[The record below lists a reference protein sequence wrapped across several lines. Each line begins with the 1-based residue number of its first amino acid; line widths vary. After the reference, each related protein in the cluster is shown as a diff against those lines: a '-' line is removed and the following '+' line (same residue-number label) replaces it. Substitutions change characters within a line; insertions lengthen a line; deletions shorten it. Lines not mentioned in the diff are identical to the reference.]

1 MKKKKKKLLLGPVIT
16 IIILTISI
24 MVISAICSALGV
36 QGEVTKINN
45 QSLETSMVT
54 VRSVFSEEGLKYFF
68 SSPVDTFKTFEPLV
82 LLIISLMAVSIGK
95 ASGLFKAVFTPFR
108 KLKPGVVTFLTLFAG
123 IISSFLGEY
132 GFILVLPLTAVI
144 YQYLGRN
151 SVLGILTAFIGVSM
165 GYGAGLVFNYDDY
178 QLGLLTKAA
187 ATIDVDEN
195 YIFNAWSNSYAMVAA
210 TFILSIIGTLIVE
223 NILKPK
229 VKESIKEEDE
239 LVISKKGLLFSGIAF
254 VILMLVFIYTIIPGL
269 PGSGILL
276 DNSQRDYVAQL
287 LGPNAPFTDA
297 FAFVFL
303 IIMMICSG
311 IYGFISKNI
320 KNTND
325 FSVGLSKEFDNLGY
339 MFILMFF
346 ASLLVSILNWTNL
359 GTVVAS
365 WLISFMSNLE
375 FTGIPLIV
383 TMFIAI
389 ILMSFLIP
397 DAITKWTLASPI
409 LVPLFMKANI
419 TPDFTQFIF
428 KAADSVGKGMTP
440 FFVYFI
446 IMLAFLEK
454 YNNKESNKITVF
466 GTLKLLRP
474 TALIFAVIWFIIVIG
489 FFVIGLPL
497 GPTAA
502 APTL

>member
-1 MKKKKKKLLLGPVIT
+1 MKKKKKLLLGPVIV
-16 IIILTISI
+16 IIILTLLIT
-24 MVISAICSALGV
+24 VVSAIASALNV
-36 QGEVTKINN
+36 QGELTKISND
-45 QSLETSMVT
+45 SLETSVVT
-54 VRSVFSEEGLKYFF
+54 VKSVFSEEGLKYFF
-68 SSPVDTFKTFEPLV
+68 TSPVETFKNFEPLV

-95 ASGLFKAVFTPFR
+95 ASGLFKALFTPL
-108 KLKPGVVTFLTLFAG
+108 KHLKPSVVTFITLFIG
-123 IISSFLGEY
+123 IVSSFLGEY
-132 GFILVLPLTAVI
+132 GFVLVLPLAAVI

-151 SVLGILTAFIGVSM
+151 SMLGILTAFIGVSM

-187 ATIDVDEN
+187 ATVDVDKD
-195 YIFNAWSNSYAMVAA
+195 YVFNAWSNSYAMIAS
-210 TFILSIIGTLIVE
+210 TFILAVIGTLIVE

-239 LVISKKGLLFSGIAF
+239 LVISKKGLIFSSVVFI
-254 VILMLVFIYTIIPGL
+254 ILMLIFVYMIIPGL
-269 PGSGILL
+269 PCSGLLL
-276 DNSQRDYVAQL
+276 DETQSDYVAQL
-287 LGPNAPFTDA
+287 LGGSSPFKYS
-297 FAFVFL
+297 FAFIFL
-303 IIMMICSG
+303 IIMMVCSG
-311 IYGFISKNI
+311 IYGYISKNI

-346 ASLLVSILNWTNL
+346 ASLMISILNWTNL
-359 GTVVAS
+359 GTVVAT

-383 TMFIAI
+383 TMFLCI
-389 ILMSFLIP
+389 IIMSLLIP
-397 DAITKWTLASPI
+397 DAITKWTIASPI

-446 IMLAFLEK
+446 VMLAFLEK

-474 TALIFAVIWFIIVIG
+474 TALIFAVVWFMIVIG
-489 FFVIGLPL
+489 WFVIGLPL
-497 GPTAA
+497 GPTASG
-502 APTL
+502 PTL

>member
-1 MKKKKKKLLLGPVIT
+1 MKKKKKLLLGPVIT
-16 IIILTISI
+16 IIIITLIIMIISG
-24 MVISAICSALGV
+24 ICSALGV
-36 QGEVTKINN
+36 QGEITRINN
-45 QSLETSMVT
+45 NSLETSMVT

-95 ASGLFKAVFTPFR
+95 ASGLFKAMFTPLR
-108 KLKPGVVTFLTLFAG
+108 RL
-123 IISSFLGEY
+123 
-132 GFILVLPLTAVI
+132 AVI

-151 SVLGILTAFIGVSM
+151 SMLGILTAFIGVSM

-178 QLGLLTKAA
+178 QLGLLTRAA
-187 ATIDVDEN
+187 ATVDVDEN
-195 YIFNAWSNSYAMVAA
+195 YIFNAWSNSYAMIAA
-210 TFILSIIGTLIVE
+210 TLILSFFGTLIIE
-223 NILKPK
+223 NILRPK
-229 VKESIKEEDE
+229 VKESIKEDDD
-239 LVISKKGLLFSGIAF
+239 LIISKKGLLFSTIAF

-276 DNSQRDYVAQL
+276 DTSQTDYVAQL
-287 LGPNAPFTDA
+287 LGPDAPFTDA

-375 FTGIPLIV
+375 FTGLPLIT

-389 ILMSFLIP
+389 IIMSFLIP

-446 IMLAFLEK
+446 VMLAFLEK

-466 GTLKLLRP
+466 GTLNLLRP
-474 TALIFAVIWFIIVIG
+474 TALIFAVLWFIIVIG

>member
-1 MKKKKKKLLLGPVIT
+1 MKKKKKILLGPVIT
-16 IIILTISI
+16 IIILTIL
-24 MVISAICSALGV
+24 VILVSAIFSVLGV
-36 QGEVTKINN
+36 QGEITKINN
-45 QSLETSMVT
+45 ASLETSVVT
-54 VRSVFSEEGLKYFF
+54 VKSIFSEEGIKYIL
-68 SSPVDTFKTFEPLV
+68 SSPVSTFKTFEPLV
-82 LLIISLMAVSIGK
+82 LLIVSLMAISIGK
-95 ASGLFKAVFTPFR
+95 ASGLFKAMFTPLR
-108 KLKPGVVTFLTLFAG
+108 RLKPSVVTFLTLFLG
-123 IISSFLGEY
+123 IISSFFGEY
-132 GFILVLPLTAVI
+132 GFVLLIPLTAVV

-151 SVLGILTAFIGVSM
+151 SMLGILTAFVGVSM

-178 QLGLLTKAA
+178 QLGILTKAA
-187 ATIDVDEN
+187 ATVDVDKN
-195 YIFNAWSNSYAMVAA
+195 YIFNAWSNSYAMISA
-210 TFILSIIGTLIVE
+210 TFILSVAGTLIIE
-223 NILKPK
+223 NVLKPK
-229 VKESIKEEDE
+229 VKESIQEEDE
-239 LVISKKGLLFSGIAF
+239 LTISKKGLIYSSIAF
-254 VILMLVFIYTIIPGL
+254 VLLILIFIYTIIPSL

-276 DNSQRDYVAQL
+276 DKTKTDYVAQL
-287 LGPNAPFTDA
+287 LGGTSPFKDA

-303 IIMMICSG
+303 IIMMVCSG
-311 IYGFISKNI
+311 IYGYISKNI

-346 ASLLVSILNWTNL
+346 SSLMVSILNFTGL
-359 GTVVAS
+359 GTVIGT

-375 FTGIPLIV
+375 FTGLPLII
-383 TMFIAI
+383 TMFLVI
-389 ILMSFLIP
+389 ILMSFFIP
-397 DAITKWTLASPI
+397 ESIAKWKLASPI

-428 KAADSVGKGMTP
+428 KAADSVGKSITP

-446 IMLAFLEK
+446 VMLAFLEK

-474 TALIFAVIWFIIVIG
+474 TALMIMVLWLLIVIG
-489 FFVIGLPL
+489 WFVIGLPL

>member
-1 MKKKKKKLLLGPVIT
+1 MKNKKKILLGPVIT
-16 IIILTISI
+16 IIIMTL
-24 MVISAICSALGV
+24 VIVVVSAICSALGV
-36 QGEVTKINN
+36 QGEITKINN
-45 QSLETSMVT
+45 ESLETSVVT
-54 VRSVFSEEGLKYFF
+54 VKSVLSWEGLKYFF
-68 SSPVDTFKTFEPLV
+68 SSPIETFKTFEPLV

-95 ASGLFKAVFTPFR
+95 ASGLFKAWFTPLR
-108 KLKPGVVTFLTLFAG
+108 HLKPSVVTFLTLFIG
-123 IISSFLGEY
+123 IVSSFLGEY
-132 GFILVLPLTAVI
+132 GFVLVLPLVAVI
-144 YQYLGRN
+144 YQYLNRN
-151 SVLGILTAFIGVSM
+151 SMLGILTAFVGVSM

-187 ATIDVDEN
+187 ATVDVDKD
-195 YIFNAWSNSYAMVAA
+195 YVFNAWSNSYAMIAS
-210 TFILSIIGTLIVE
+210 TFIIAIIGTIVIE

-239 LVISKKGLLFSGIAF
+239 SVISKKGLLFSNIAF
-254 VILMLVFIYTIIPGL
+254 LVLMLLFIYTIIPGL
-269 PGSGILL
+269 PGSGLLL
-276 DNSQRDYVAQL
+276 DKSQTDYVAQL
-287 LGPNAPFTDA
+287 LGGDSPFKYS

-311 IYGFISKNI
+311 IYGYISKNI
-320 KNTND
+320 RNTND

-346 ASLLVSILNWTNL
+346 ASLMVSILNWTNL
-359 GTVVAS
+359 GTVIGS

-375 FTGIPLIV
+375 FTGMPLII
-383 TMFIAI
+383 TMFLVIVI
-389 ILMSFLIP
+389 MSLLIP
-397 DAITKWTLASPI
+397 DAITKWELASPI

-446 IMLAFLEK
+446 VMLAFLEK
-454 YNNKESNKITVF
+454 YNNKESNKITIF

-474 TALIFAVIWFIIVIG
+474 TALIFMVIWLLIVVG
-489 FFVIGLPL
+489 WFVIGLPL

-502 APTL
+502 SPTL